1 MQIILSD
8 SVDFSSDDIHQLVEL
23 YQELRWTKERKPAD
37 ISVMLANS
45 TVVLSLWEGEKLV
58 GFARVLS
65 DLVYRATIWDV
76 VVRPSHQG
84 QGLGRKLIESVLG
97 HAKLARVERFWLI
110 TAKPD
115 FYKRFGFVEEEE
127 SMVLDRSRWVGD
139 GELEENADY

>member
-1 MQIILSD
+1 MGVKLSD
-8 SVDFSSDDIHQLVEL
+8 SSDFSPADIDQLIEL

-37 ISVMLANS
+37 ISMMLSNS
-45 TVVLSLWEGEKLV
+45 TVVLSLWDERQLV

-76 VVRPSHQG
+76 VIRPSHQG
-84 QGLGRKLIESVLG
+84 RGLGRKLIESVLG
-97 HAKLARVERFWLI
+97 HPKLARVERFWLI

-127 SMVLDRSRWVGD
+127 SMVLDRSRWHRENE
-139 GELEENADY
+139 GE